1 VKNLEKIFTT
11 QLIGKLQKINE
22 QEIDIE
28 DGARLLAQA
37 LVGDGSIYIYA
48 EDELAAVFN
57 EAKYGQEPLSRVEQL
72 TEENVS
78 SLSTADRVLMIS
90 RSAQDEKLLGI
101 ARTLRQNQVPF
112 VALSSKNAKEDNPIE
127 DLAHAYIDL
136 NLEKGLVPDDFGGR
150 KGYPHLI
157 LALFVY
163 HHMKLV
169 MDELMADY

>member
-1 VKNLEKIFTT
+1 MEKILTT

-22 QEIDIE
+22 QELDIE

-37 LVGDGSIYIYA
+37 LVGDGSIYVYA
-48 EDELAAVFN
+48 EDEFAGVYY
-57 EAKYGQEPLSRVEQL
+57 EAKYGQEPLSRIEQL
-72 TEENVS
+72 TEDNIS
-78 SLSTADRVLMIS
+78 ALSTADRVLMIS
-90 RSAQDEKLLGI
+90 RSTQNEKFLEI
-101 ARTLRQNQVPF
+101 AKTLRQNQVPF
-112 VALSSKNAKEDNPIE
+112 VALSSKNAKEENPIE

-136 NLEKGLVPDDFGGR
+136 NLEKGLVPDEFGGR

-169 MDELMADY
+169 IDEMLSEED